1 MGRRDQDV
9 HFLASK
15 EEVQRIH
22 EKMDELGIRSM
33 GAYLR
38 KMALDGYC
46 INLDLQ
52 DVKELVSLLRRCSNN
67 LNQYAKRA
75 NETGNIYES
84 DIKDLQERL
93 EENLDRY
100 EGGTGAPV
108 QYSVIIK
115 MAVANKIAA
124 AVHIDIVVLSAVRRY
139 NKNRKGCVTVRIL
152 GFFVKI
158 ILKLIALPVLLGLGI
173 VCLLAKIAFE
183 LSSFFIGAL
192 ILYIIGCSIYCVFQS
207 LWLQL
212 ALLVGIGLA
221 VYAALFLFVVFQEI
235 GENIKENL
243 RDFIFS

>member
-9 HFLASK
+9 HVLASK

-84 DIKDLQERL
+84 DIRDLQERL
-93 EENLDRY
+93 EEIWTDMK
-100 EGGTGAPV
+100 E
-108 QYSVIIK
+108 
-115 MAVANKIAA
+115 
-124 AVHIDIVVLSAVRRY
+124 VL
-139 NKNRKGCVTVRIL
+139 
-152 GFFVKI
+152 
-158 ILKLIALPVLLGLGI
+158 
-173 VCLLAKIAFE
+173 VCL
-183 LSSFFIGAL
+183 SSI
-192 ILYIIGCSIYCVFQS
+192 Q
-207 LWLQL
+207 
-212 ALLVGIGLA
+212 
-221 VYAALFLFVVFQEI
+221 
-235 GENIKENL
+235 
-243 RDFIFS
+243 